1 MKRRPRARPARAASA
16 RLAQRLAERPSA
28 RAPTAVAGQTMMA
41 IAWPA
46 FLAACLLEFLVFA
59 LVDPADLHLAG
70 HALALPRQA
79 VYALGFFGFWIVAM
93 GCSATT
99 ALLMRTPAQ
108 VNEQP
113 GPAGSWEVKEEG

>member
-1 MKRRPRARPARAASA
+1 MKRRPRARPARAAPA
-16 RLAQRLAERPSA
+16 RLAERPSA
-28 RAPTAVAGQTMMA
+28 RAPTAVAGQTLMA